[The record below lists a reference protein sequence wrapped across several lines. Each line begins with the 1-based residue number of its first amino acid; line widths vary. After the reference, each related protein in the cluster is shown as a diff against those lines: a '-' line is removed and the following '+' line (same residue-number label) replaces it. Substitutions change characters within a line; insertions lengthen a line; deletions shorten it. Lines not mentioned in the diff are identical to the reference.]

1 MRFPKGCNIL
11 YNWGYALDTL
21 SIPNPFL
28 LSKCVHGFNW
38 VKIWKSTLHEDSSH
52 QWVQPFLLEA
62 TSSIFKEP
70 HRPYPPNHPS
80 MSFWLTCKNA
90 HRLVGENGSSVTNFS
105 GDFFSSRVPTFNFAY
120 YVARRRFTSRA
131 FVVNRPP
138 ALTVP
143 FAFSRPA
150 ASHRFGRK
158 CTDGPCRRRRAATI
172 LDHTRNDRGLISS
185 TKRDAALSRAKN
197 YGQTVL
203 VRIRWKNREFKV
215 AAHMKGSE
223 MRVQPG
229 AIFAYSPV
237 LYLPT
242 A

>member
-105 GDFFSSRVPTFNFAY
+105 GDFFFESRSNIQFRLLRGPTSF
-120 YVARRRFTSRA
+120 
-131 FVVNRPP
+131 
-138 ALTVP
+138 
-143 FAFSRPA
+143 
-150 ASHRFGRK
+150 H
-158 CTDGPCRRRRAATI
+158 
-172 LDHTRNDRGLISS
+172 
-185 TKRDAALSRAKN
+185 LSRLRRKSPASPD
-197 YGQTVL
+197 GS
-203 VRIRWKNREFKV
+203 IRLFTPRRV
-215 AAHMKGSE
+215 API
-223 MRVQPG
+223 RP
-229 AIFAYSPV
+229 
-237 LYLPT
+237 
-242 A
+242 